1 MSKLIATFF
10 VMAVVGS
17 SFWFYPMLPEQIP
30 NGFADYGNPS
40 SFVSKEI
47 VLISEVV
54 SVIVVYITMII
65 LSRVMQSKS
74 IYKRFQKSMNDI
86 LMVVILIVSASYAG
100 VIANGLGYEVN
111 MLLLAPLGVGF
122 AFIVIGNTIQR
133 FKADTNT
140 GIPLSD
146 AHSDLWNKMRRFFSR
161 ALFVGGLLLI
171 PCVLFPIK
179 IMFVAFL
186 IVLSLTVIVIL
197 LGSYIVYKKQYINPS
212 N

>member
-1 MSKLIATFF
+1 MSKLVATLF
-10 VMAVVGS
+10 VMVVVGS
-17 SFWFYPMLPEQIP
+17 SFWFYPMLPEQMP

-40 SFVSKEI
+40 SFASKES
-47 VLISEVV
+47 VLISSVA
-54 SVIVVYITMII
+54 SVIIVYITMII

-74 IYKRFQKSMNDI
+74 IYKRFQKSINDI
-86 LMVVILIVSASYAG
+86 LMVVTLIVSAVYAG

-122 AFIVIGNTIQR
+122 AFIVIGNSIQR

-146 AHSDLWNKMRRFFSR
+146 GHSDLWNKIRRFFSR
-161 ALFVGGLLLI
+161 GLFVGGLLLI
-171 PCVLFPIK
+171 PCVFFPIK
-179 IMFVAFL
+179 LMFVAFL
-186 IVLSLTVIVIL
+186 IVLGLTVIVIL
-197 LGSYIVYKKQYINPS
+197 LGSYIIYKKQYMNPS